1 MQLITSNG
9 KAYAVDWADTAM
21 RTGELLFEMPD
32 ERRLPDIAREFD
44 CLEWLERRDENQGD
58 KRFDGFSRL
67 VAVQRTGGDRVM
79 LTLDKED

>member
-32 ERRLPDIAREFD
+32 ERRLPDLD
-44 CLEWLERRDENQGD
+44 LYPWSL
-58 KRFDGFSRL
+58 FSSDDYEL
-67 VAVQRTGGDRVM
+67 
-79 LTLDKED
+79 